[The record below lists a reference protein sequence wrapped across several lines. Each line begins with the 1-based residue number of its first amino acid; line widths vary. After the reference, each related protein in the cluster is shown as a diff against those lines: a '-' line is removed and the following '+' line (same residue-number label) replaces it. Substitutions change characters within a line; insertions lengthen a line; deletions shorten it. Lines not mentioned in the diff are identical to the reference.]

1 VRARLPTLGLR
12 GRIVAALVLT
22 SAVVLGVAAL
32 RLLPQLERQLRHEE
46 VASLRDTAVASRP
59 SFEDLEGTQLT
70 PRSPRLH
77 RMSEALERRTG
88 ARVLIFDGR
97 GRLLVDTQPR
107 KPGRFGD
114 VPVVLSKH
122 RPISGVR
129 VGQTTQADEA
139 RLALPMTIDGKPYVL
154 VLRKPLDDA
163 SAAAAAVRR
172 AFTDASVAGLGV
184 ALLLGIGIAATLVR
198 RLRRLRDAT
207 LVLADHGLDSELAT
221 DSARDEVG
229 DLGRAFATMQERL
242 REQEAVRRKFVA
254 TASHELRTPL
264 TSLRMMLEL
273 LEEDLRADP
282 PDVADARDQAA
293 LARAQSVRLAGL
305 ASDLLDL
312 SRLDADVPLRE
323 EAVDLADIRRA
334 VVAEFEAAAPGQSR
348 VESPAEAEDCWA
360 LADPTA
366 VVRIVRILVD
376 NALRFSPPDEPVR
389 VELERAGGSSVVT
402 VTDRG
407 PGVPES
413 ERERIFSRF
422 ERGSAGAGGQ
432 GGFGLGLA
440 IGREL
445 AERMGGSLTLEPS
458 DAGARFALRLPAAEP
473 LRPLTEIQPQQVP
486 G

>member
-1 VRARLPTLGLR
+1 MRRRLPTLGLR

-32 RLLPQLERQLRHEE
+32 RLLPQLQHQLRREE
-46 VASLRDTAVASRP
+46 VTSLRDTAVASRP
-59 SFEDLEGTQLT
+59 SFEDLEGDELG
-70 PRSPRLH
+70 PRSLRLH
-77 RMSEALERRTG
+77 RMTEALERRTG

-97 GRLLVDTQPR
+97 GRLLQDTQPR
-107 KPGRFGD
+107 KPGHFGD

-122 RPISGVR
+122 RPVSGVR
-129 VGQTTQADEA
+129 LGQTTQADEA
-139 RLALPMTIDGKPYVL
+139 RLALPMTIAHRPYVL

-163 SAAAAAVRR
+163 TAAAHAVRR
-172 AFTDASVAGLGV
+172 AFTVASLAGLGV

-242 REQEAVRRKFVA
+242 REQEKARRKFVS

-273 LEEDLRADP
+273 LEEDLHADP
-282 PDVADARDQAA
+282 PDVDDAREQAT

-312 SRLDADVPLRE
+312 SRLDADVPLRR

-334 VVAEFEAAAPGQSR
+334 AIAEFDAATVGQARVEAPGEG
-348 VESPAEAEDCWA
+348 VDCWA

-376 NALRFSPPDEPVR
+376 NALRFSPPDRPVR
-389 VELERAGGSSVVT
+389 VELGAAGGSAVVT
-402 VTDRG
+402 VTDHG
-407 PGVPES
+407 PGVPET

-422 ERGSAGAGGQ
+422 ERGTAAGGQ

-445 AERMGGSLTLEPS
+445 AERMGGSLALEPS
-458 DAGARFALRLPAAEP
+458 DEGARFALRLPAAEP
-473 LRPLTEIQPQQVP
+473 LHALTETQPQEVP